1 VSDAETVAGG
11 DHRFL
16 GYKLSRIPGRRAA
29 ELVDL
34 LSQEI
39 QLEERREQFKKTLFK
54 EIRQRG
60 Y

>member
-1 VSDAETVAGG
+1 VSNAETVASG

-16 GYKLSRIPGRRAA
+16 GYKLSRLPGRRAA

-39 QLEERREQFKKTLFK
+39 QLEESREQFKEALFK
-54 EIRQRG
+54 KIRQRG